1 MLLGRG
7 IETIHGREGRSE
19 ELVVIFP
26 IEVCVS
32 PTDSLLEVG
41 ISIKGVTP

>member
-1 MLLGRG
+1 MVDD
-7 IETIHGREGRSE
+7 GRSE

>member
-1 MLLGRG
+1 MELKRFMVDDGK
-7 IETIHGREGRSE
+7 SE

-26 IEVCVS
+26 MEVCVF

-41 ISIKGVTP
+41 ISIEGVTP